1 MVRHHPLNENAYSY
15 REGVSTETALHK
27 VASKEYAMAVFL
39 DISGAFSNTAT
50 DSMVRTLANKGVEK
64 QVVDWVKDL
73 LSNRT
78 ATRYPTR

>member
-27 VASKEYAMAVFL
+27 VAIQTEKSLASKEYTMVVFL

-50 DSMVRTLANKGVEK
+50 GSMV
-64 QVVDWVKDL
+64 
-73 LSNRT
+73 
-78 ATRYPTR
+78 